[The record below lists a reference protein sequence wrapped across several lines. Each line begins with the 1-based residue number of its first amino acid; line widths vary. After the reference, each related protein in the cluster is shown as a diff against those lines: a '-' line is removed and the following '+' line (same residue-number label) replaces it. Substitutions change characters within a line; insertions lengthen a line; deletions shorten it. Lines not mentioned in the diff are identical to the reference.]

1 MRIAIIGSACQG
13 KTTLV
18 NDMIKTWPNYKAHVS
33 GYRKLIKDENLPINK
48 EMTQAA
54 QWAIL
59 NCLIDDLQSYTG
71 DDDIIFDRCPLD
83 NIVYSLWSNAK
94 STSDIDDE
102 FIKKCIPLI
111 QQSMH
116 LLDIIFFLPI
126 TKTAPVEITEKD
138 QREISPEFIE
148 EIDNIFKSISH
159 SYYRTGKSPF
169 FPEEDRP
176 PIIEIFGNPAER
188 IEMMKLYLNEE
199 GKVLDGDSIFSAES
213 IKDMEDLLGIQAE
226 LGIESKKEKD
236 LRKDVIR
243 TKLN

>member
-18 NDMIKTWPNYKAHVS
+18 NDMIKTWPTYKAHVS
-33 GYRKLIKDENLPINK
+33 DYRARVREENLPINK

-54 QWAIL
+54 QWTIL
-59 NCLIDDLQSYTG
+59 NCLIDDLQSYTS
-71 DDDIIFDRCPLD
+71 DDNVIFDRCPLD
-83 NIVYSLWSNAK
+83 NIVYSLWGNAK
-94 STSDIDDE
+94 NSSDIDDD
-102 FIKKCIPLI
+102 FIKKCIPLV

-126 TKTAPVEITEKD
+126 TKTSPVEITDKD
-138 QREISPEFIE
+138 QREVDPDFIR

-159 SYYRTGKSPF
+159 SYYRTGSSPF

-176 PIIEIFGNPAER
+176 PIIEIFGNPVER

-199 GKVLDGDSIFSAES
+199 GKILEGDSIFSAES
-213 IKDMEDLLGIQAE
+213 IKDMEALLGIQAE
-226 LGIESKKEKD
+226 LGEEAKKEKK
-236 LRKDVIR
+236 LRNDVIR